1 MLSAG
6 KVESCGVRGR
16 EAEGGGTD
24 TCESVVTRALKPDA
38 GGRSAGVHLHL
49 VVSGLR
55 NQLQGEGEGGI
66 ST

>member
-6 KVESCGVRGR
+6 KVESCGGRGR

-24 TCESVVTRALKPDA
+24 TFESVVTLALKPDA
-38 GGRSAGVHLHL
+38 GGRSAGHLHL

-55 NQLQGEGEGGI
+55 NQLQGEGEGGM